1 MTPSATCD
9 CRERPKQLLLI
20 RPGQF
25 QDGPFTGSQAEAIDD
40 GLAAH
45 DSFQD
50 GKSDN
55 AATQK
60 ENVDLAD
67 NTLSPQEELRL
78 RSMLHSTN
86 DQDQSTGAPD
96 GSEILS
102 GIVDF
107 EVAKP
112 GQVDEQVPNHTA
124 SQYEDDTNPSHINSI
139 IDGHR
144 RKLSYTASPRGIM
157 PFSNGD
163 SNEDSNGRERAAS
176 PTRLSSSLKK
186 TVDTG
191 ADTLQGDYYDLTT
204 HIRPAVVEEHIRPH
218 VHTIYEPRHTRSLHF
233 HEHRTWI
240 QPIIDPE
247 PRILPDQHWLWDHRT
262 GQLLRISQDVGQ
274 RLMSSVNC
282 YDTTKVARSDEH

>member
-1 MTPSATCD
+1 MEIT
-9 CRERPKQLLLI
+9 
-20 RPGQF
+20 F

-86 DQDQSTGAPD
+86 EQDQSTGAPD
-96 GSEILS
+96 GSEIPS

-191 ADTLQGDYYDLTT
+191 LLSLRSIYDPMST
-204 HIRPAVVEEHIRPH
+204 PFM
-218 VHTIYEPRHTRSLHF
+218 SLG
-233 HEHRTWI
+233 
-240 QPIIDPE
+240 
-247 PRILPDQHWLWDHRT
+247 ILGRFIFTNTEL
-262 GQLLRISQDVGQ
+262 GYSQLLTRNQEYFRINTGCGTIEPA
-274 RLMSSVNC
+274 NC
-282 YDTTKVARSDEH
+282 